1 MGTPDAMNREA
12 VGRAA
17 VEACVFTLLAVWL
30 LVLLM
35 PDALSGRRAFEA
47 ASPCVLQSGREHDCL
62 WVVGARVERTE
73 PRKDW
78 KKTRSYW
85 LHLSEADGRTTRTR
99 LEGRPSDAD
108 AVRPGTTVEATY
120 WRGQIRYV
128 DVPAEPRHRYTTA
141 DVRDDYEDHWVM
153 GSLVAGFALSALWRT
168 YWWAR
173 HSTVSRRAFPWQVTV
188 PAAGF
193 TALGFACAF
202 APLLANGPRE
212 ALGLAG
218 VAAVPVAALCASAAL
233 LMSRRR
239 RGDDAL
245 ILPPRMEEE
254 ERAFPGSVWGDALRD
269 HADAA
274 ALVVGPGYLASAED
288 EYDTEERREMRMDLV
303 PVRLRPRY
311 WSDPEASHL
320 GAGTL
325 VLECESGG
333 GPVRIAA
340 GRRHMAYVL
349 GALESRR

>member
-1 MGTPDAMNREA
+1 MNREA

-17 VEACVFTLLAVWL
+17 FDACLYTLLAVWL
-30 LVLLM
+30 LALLM
-35 PDALSGRRAFEA
+35 PDALSGRKAFEA
-47 ASPCVLQSGREHDCL
+47 ASPCAHHSGREDGCL
-62 WVVGARVERTE
+62 WTVGARVERTE

-78 KKTRSYW
+78 KKTRTYW

-108 AVRPGTTVEATY
+108 AVRAGTTIEATY

-128 DVPAEPRHRYTTA
+128 DVPAEPGHRYTTA
-141 DVRDDYEDHWVM
+141 DVRDDYEEPWVL
-153 GSLVAGFALSALWRT
+153 GTLSAGWALGALWRT
-168 YWWAR
+168 YWWGR

-188 PAAGF
+188 PVGGLA
-193 TALGFACAF
+193 ALGLICASATLFAA
-202 APLLANGPRE
+202 GPRE
-212 ALGLAG
+212 VFGLAG
-218 VAAVPVAALCASAAL
+218 IAAISVAVLCAAAARVL
-233 LMSRRR
+233 SRRQ
-239 RGDDAL
+239 RGDGAL
-245 ILPPRMEEE
+245 TLPPRIPEE
-254 ERAFPGSVWGDALRD
+254 ERAFPGSVWGDALRG

-288 EYDTEERREMRMDLV
+288 EFTTEERQELCPDLV

-325 VLECESGG
+325 VLECESDGV
-333 GPVRIAA
+333 PVLIAA